1 MATRCQ
7 KIISV
12 ALGEDIVKTVC
23 NSNNR
28 INRLHFNDPG
38 GKYSI
43 DVSCCQKCSD
53 LLYNSLSWS
62 QRMWQADTHLDYE
75 SKQKELREIRWNH
88 CRKCLHPDME
98 IVTKDGLK
106 KISDIVQGDM
116 VLTHKGR
123 LQKVLEVIP
132 RKYEGELTKI
142 SLMGANKEFPIVV
155 TPDHMMMV
163 KESYY
168 DGKSIVQKRL
178 MTKMA
183 GHLKTVTKG
192 KKDYIIFP
200 RIKTVEDIETESID
214 MMIVYGYYLSEG
226 TIFKRKNYGWS
237 GIVFSFGKSDKEY
250 QLASELV
257 LAIKNIGF
265 NPSIRL
271 GPFGWVVRFYSSRF
285 TKFIKENFNQYSYGK
300 RIPFWVKNLPTEK
313 LHVLFD
319 CYIKGDGYKRK
330 GRDDLLTASTTSKQ
344 LCLDLRDVALKLGYT
359 TSLSSKIYGNYI
371 LERKVNTR
379 KSWRMSFTLGSKA
392 IKNDSDYVYLKVRSI
407 EKINYSGLVYDL
419 VVDNDHTFCT
429 AYGTVHNC
437 NHPLDCHCKVCK
449 NEYEEI
455 WSLVFFHSTGRFRA
469 AFHLHRKCC
478 REVMASV
485 GEDFLD
491 IGSGPGKQTIFEN
504 FKEYE
509 FEEPKPLGSSDSN
522 QRIQR
527 PIFKICRFPGC
538 EAQVE
543 VEKWHD
549 HQNLHRR
556 YDSTDKV
563 QEQFLGKHIKK
574 EEVMVCE
581 KHSKRAVR
589 GPQGFMICPTS
600 GCTETLKP
608 KMLPVKIEFDP
619 LMCVYHQSELKYDS
633 AQSKLK
639 CGVEGCDMS
648 YCMRKS
654 YLIAELRQ
662 GYITGRDGVKVPFD
676 PEHRAVILDG
686 KTVILKII

>member
-12 ALGEDIVKTVC
+12 ASGEEIVKTVC

-88 CRKCLHPDME
+88 CRK
-98 IVTKDGLK
+98 
-106 KISDIVQGDM
+106 
-116 VLTHKGR
+116 
-123 LQKVLEVIP
+123 
-132 RKYEGELTKI
+132 
-142 SLMGANKEFPIVV
+142 
-155 TPDHMMMV
+155 
-163 KESYY
+163 
-168 DGKSIVQKRL
+168 
-178 MTKMA
+178 
-183 GHLKTVTKG
+183 
-192 KKDYIIFP
+192 
-200 RIKTVEDIETESID
+200 
-214 MMIVYGYYLSEG
+214 
-226 TIFKRKNYGWS
+226 
-237 GIVFSFGKSDKEY
+237 
-250 QLASELV
+250 
-257 LAIKNIGF
+257 
-265 NPSIRL
+265 
-271 GPFGWVVRFYSSRF
+271 
-285 TKFIKENFNQYSYGK
+285 
-300 RIPFWVKNLPTEK
+300 
-313 LHVLFD
+313 
-319 CYIKGDGYKRK
+319 
-330 GRDDLLTASTTSKQ
+330 
-344 LCLDLRDVALKLGYT
+344 
-359 TSLSSKIYGNYI
+359 
-371 LERKVNTR
+371 
-379 KSWRMSFTLGSKA
+379 
-392 IKNDSDYVYLKVRSI
+392 
-407 EKINYSGLVYDL
+407 
-419 VVDNDHTFCT
+419 
-429 AYGTVHNC
+429 C

-527 PIFKICRFPGC
+527 PVFKICRFPGC

-543 VEKWHD
+543 VEKWYEHKNF
-549 HQNLHRR
+549 HSR

-589 GPQGFMICPTS
+589 GTQGFMVCPVS
-600 GCTETLKP
+600 GCNETLKP

-676 PEHRAVILDG
+676 PEHRAVTLDG